1 MRSAIFHSPT
11 AKLLRS
17 AESRNS
23 LASVSALAE
32 FMLQRP
38 NTLVVT
44 GAGISSGSGIPTY
57 RDDSGTWKS
66 NRPIQHAEFMRT
78 HSVRQRYWA
87 RSFSGWPTID
97 RALPN
102 KAHLALANLE
112 KLKLVNELVT
122 QNVDRLHQRADHK
135 KVIDL
140 HGRLDQVVC
149 MDCGATVSRAEVQQ
163 WLQANN
169 PQLREGTGLTRPDG
183 DADVDDALV
192 ASVKVPS
199 CMRCDGLLKP
209 NVVFYGSSVAKDLV
223 ASIYE
228 KISAVDALL
237 VVGSSLTVYSSYRF
251 CKFAFE
257 NNVPI
262 VCINQGL
269 TRADDLFELKVEDSC
284 GESLETLLSI
294 LQS

>member
-1 MRSAIFHSPT
+1 MSSAILHSPT
-11 AKLLRS
+11 ARLLRNGKPAGS
-17 AESRNS
+17 S
-23 LASVSALAE
+23 ASVLELAK
-32 FMLQRP
+32 FMEQHP
-38 NTLVVT
+38 KSLVIT

-66 NRPIQHAEFMRT
+66 NRPIQHAEFMRS

-102 KAHLALANLE
+102 SAHMALAKLE
-112 KLKLVNELVT
+112 KLQFVSELVT
-122 QNVDRLHQRADHK
+122 QNVDRLHQQADHSR
-135 KVIDL
+135 VIDL
-140 HGRLDQVVC
+140 HGRLDQVLC
-149 MDCGATVSRAEVQQ
+149 MDCGATIPRAEVQQ

-169 PQLREGTGLTRPDG
+169 PKLREGSGLTRPDG

-192 ASVKVPS
+192 ATVKVPS
-199 CMRCDGLLKP
+199 CERCDGLLKP

-228 KISAVDALL
+228 KISKVDLLL
-237 VVGSSLTVYSSYRF
+237 VVGSSLTVFSSYRF

-257 NNVPI
+257 NSVPI
-262 VCINQGL
+262 ACINQGL
-269 TRADDLFELKVEDSC
+269 TRADELFELKIANSC
-284 GESLETLLSI
+284 GDSLEALVSM